1 MTYIISDIHGCFD
14 EFCELL
20 SKIHFSD
27 EDELFILG
35 DVVDRGE
42 APIAVLQDIME
53 RPNVFLIKGNHEV
66 MAMNV
71 LKRLCIEVENESI
84 NELRQED
91 IVTLYDW
98 MANGGQNTINQ
109 FRELSRGE
117 QEDML
122 GYLEE
127 SSDYEIVEIG
137 DKKYILVHGG
147 LENFSPDREISDY
160 YIDELV
166 CPRPDYGRRYFA
178 DENTVLVTGHTPTPL
193 IRSDQKDLVFAE
205 NGHLAIDCGCV
216 FGGSL
221 AAVCLENGEVTYVKK
236 KSR

>member
-1 MTYIISDIHGCFD
+1 MTYVISDIHGCYD
-14 EFCELL
+14 EFCALL
-20 SKIHFSD
+20 SKIDFSD
-27 EDELFILG
+27 DDELFILG

-53 RPNVFLIKGNHEV
+53 RYNVFLIKGNHEM
-66 MAMNV
+66 MAMSV
-71 LKRLCIEVENESI
+71 LKRLCIEVSNEAI
-84 NELRQED
+84 NEVSRED

-109 FRELSRGE
+109 FRKLSRAE

-127 SSDYEIVEIG
+127 SSDYEIVECG
-137 DKKYILVHGG
+137 GKKYILVHGG
-147 LENFSPDREISDY
+147 LENFSPDRDISDY
-160 YIDELV
+160 YVDEIV
-166 CPRPDYGRRYFA
+166 WTRPDYDRRYFP

-193 IRSDQKDLVFAE
+193 IRSDKKDLVFAE

-221 AAVCLENGEVTYVKK
+221 AAVCLETGEVTYVPKTK
-236 KSR
+236 